1 MKKVNYNYLII
12 LLLPAFLFISCQ
24 NKNGNAD
31 AYGVFEATEI
41 TVSSE
46 NNGTLLFFDAEEGK
60 IYQKGELLGC
70 IDTMQ
75 LYLQKMQ
82 LEASMKSVSDKVK
95 GIPGGNT
102 KIKNELE
109 SLRYQKLQIEKSF
122 QSCFLK
128 APFTG
133 TLTKKYIEPFELAY
147 QGKPLY
153 KWADLSKMYIRVYIT
168 EDQLSQIKLGQKAE
182 IHIDGDNGETKNMIG
197 NVSWI
202 SSKAEFTPKMIQ
214 TKKERV
220 NLVYAVKVVF
230 QNDGSAKIGMPGDV
244 IFK

>member
-1 MKKVNYNYLII
+1 MKRGIYNYLIV
-12 LLLPAFLFISCQ
+12 LLLSVFFGYSCQ
-24 NKNGNAD
+24 HKNGNAD
-31 AYGVFEATEI
+31 AYGVFESTEI

-46 NNGTLLFFDAEEGK
+46 NNGKILFFDAEEGK
-60 IYQKGELLGC
+60 IYQKGDLLGC

-75 LYLQKMQ
+75 LYLQMMQ
-82 LEASMKSVSDKVK
+82 IESSMKAVSDKVK
-95 GIPGGNT
+95 GIPGGKE

-109 SLRYQKLQIEKSF
+109 SLRYQKMQIEKSF
-122 QSCFLK
+122 QSCFLR
-128 APFTG
+128 APITG
-133 TLTKKYIEPFELAY
+133 TLTKKYLEPFELAY

-153 KWADLSKMYIRVYIT
+153 KLANLSQMYIRVYVT
-168 EDQLSQIKLGQKAE
+168 EDQLSQIKLGQNAE
-182 IHIDGDNGETKNMIG
+182 IHIDGTNGETKNMEG
-197 NVSWI
+197 KVSWI

-220 NLVYAVKVVF
+220 NLVYAVKIVF

>member
-1 MKKVNYNYLII
+1 MKRGIYNYLIV
-12 LLLPAFLFISCQ
+12 LLLSVFFGYSCQ
-24 NKNGNAD
+24 HKNGNAD

-46 NNGTLLFFDAEEGK
+46 NNGKILFFDAEEGK
-60 IYQKGELLGC
+60 IYQKGDLLGC

-75 LYLQKMQ
+75 LYLQMMQ
-82 LEASMKSVSDKVK
+82 LESNMNAVSDKVK
-95 GIPGGNT
+95 GIPGGKE

-109 SLRYQKLQIEKSF
+109 SLRYQKMQIEKSF
-122 QSCFLK
+122 QSCFLR
-128 APFTG
+128 APITG
-133 TLTKKYIEPFELAY
+133 TLTKKYLEPFELAY

-153 KWADLSKMYIRVYIT
+153 KLANLSQMYIRVYVT
-168 EDQLSQIKLGQKAE
+168 EDQLSQIKLGQNAE
-182 IHIDGDNGETKNMIG
+182 IHIDRADGDTKSLKG
-197 NVSWI
+197 NISWI

-220 NLVYAVKVVF
+220 NLVYAVNVVF
-230 QNDGSAKIGMPGDV
+230 HNDGSAKIGMPGDV